1 MAQLKRA
8 LCTHGNEALREQIKN
23 EIEFITPLDSLERET
38 IIDVLTWIDS
48 GVELCR
54 IEKPAKPDKH
64 LVSYFVVVD
73 GDYVLLVDHINAEKW
88 LPTGGHIE
96 RGEHP
101 KDTVEREAYEELKIQ
116 TNFIQEKAILLT
128 STETVGKTAGHTDI
142 SIWYAIK
149 GNRFSSLT
157 IDKNEFH
164 EARWFHRESIPTN
177 TDPHLMRFLEKLY
190 DQIA

>member
-1 MAQLKRA
+1 LK
-8 LCTHGNEALREQIKN
+8 EQIKQ
-23 EIEFITPLDSLERET
+23 EIESITPLDSLERQT
-38 IIDVLTWIDS
+38 IIDVLAWIDS

-73 GDYVLLVDHINAEKW
+73 GDYILLVDHINAEKW

-96 RGEHP
+96 VGEHP
-101 KDTVEREAYEELKIQ
+101 KDTVAREAYEELKIQ

-149 GNRFSSLT
+149 GDRFSPLL
-157 IDKNEFH
+157 IDTKEFH
-164 EARWFHRESIPTN
+164 EACWFHQESIPTN
-177 TDPHLMRFLEKLY
+177 TDPHLMRFLAKFY
-190 DQIA
+190 G

>member
-1 MAQLKRA
+1 
-8 LCTHGNEALREQIKN
+8 LREQIRN

-38 IIDVLTWIDS
+38 IIDVLAWIDS

-73 GDYVLLVDHINAEKW
+73 GDYILLVDHINAEKW

-96 RGEHP
+96 GGEHP

-116 TNFIQEKAILLT
+116 TDFIREKAILLT

-149 GNRFSSLT
+149 GNHFSTLA

-164 EARWFHRESIPTN
+164 EARWFHRESLPTN

-190 DQIA
+190 GQIA